1 MASQKQVIR
10 QPDKPPRIS
19 SNLLCSGFNQIPFL
33 SEDYISV
40 NGHHLVSHLNH
51 ALFLISVSC
60 SAPSSSPSPPPD
72 PDLRTVN
79 KRWKAMSRI

>member
-19 SNLLCSGFNQIPFL
+19 STLLCSGFNQISFL

-51 ALFLISVSC
+51 ALFPVQRRHHPLR
-60 SAPSSSPSPPPD
+60 PR
-72 PDLRTVN
+72 LTRTFRTVN